1 MLHLF
6 KETKIDFIGVRKYF
20 YIFSGL
26 LILLSCVMFVTR
38 GVKLG
43 VDFTGGSLVQ
53 VKFFGPRNTV
63 QTEQVRAALDKL
75 GAGNASIQ
83 KFGESNEFLIRTEK
97 PGTFGGKKFSDTVI
111 AVLRNEFKCDQASL
125 AANPSGAL
133 CDSIARRMESTVGPR
148 MGKELQSKA
157 VWAVLLGF
165 ALILVYV
172 SVRFDFRFGTT
183 GVLALFH
190 DLIIVVGVLSAFGR
204 EISIPVIAAL
214 LTIVGYDINDTIVV
228 SDRIREDV
236 RKMRKEKFSDVVNSA
251 INKTLS
257 RTVITSL
264 TVFLISLCLLIFGA
278 ASIKDF
284 ALAMVVGVIFGTYSS
299 IFVVAELV
307 VEWEK
312 AMPMRTR
319 RI

>member
-1 MLHLF
+1 MHMF
-6 KETKIDFIGVRKYF
+6 KETNIDFIKVRKIF
-20 YIFSGL
+20 YGISL
-26 LILLSCVMFVTR
+26 TLIVLSCVMFVTR
-38 GVKLG
+38 GVKFG

-53 VKFFGPRNTV
+53 VKFFGPKGTV

-75 GAGNASIQ
+75 WAANASIQ

-97 PGTFGGKKFSDTVI
+97 LQSYGGQKFSD
-111 AVLRNEFKCDQASL
+111 AVLGVLRTEFKCDEASL
-125 AANPSGAL
+125 ARDPKGAL
-133 CDSIARRMESTVGPR
+133 CDSIVRRMESTVGPR
-148 MGKELQSKA
+148 MGKELQGKA
-157 VWAVLLGF
+157 LLAVLLGF
-165 ALILVYV
+165 LGILIYV
-172 SVRFDFRFGTT
+172 TFRFDFRFGTT

-264 TVFLISLCLLIFGA
+264 TVFLISLCMLIFGA

-299 IFVVAELV
+299 IFIVAELV

-312 AMPMRTR
+312 VMPSRSR
-319 RI
+319 KI

>member
-6 KETKIDFIGVRKYF
+6 KETNINFIKVRKTF
-20 YIFSGL
+20 YIISL
-26 LILLSCVMFVTR
+26 TLVLLSCVLFVVR
-38 GVKLG
+38 GVKFG

-53 VKFFGPRNTV
+53 VRFFGPRNTV
-63 QTEQVRAALDKL
+63 ATEQVRAALDKL
-75 GAGNASIQ
+75 GAGGASIQ

-97 PGTFGGKKFSDTVI
+97 LGTYGGLKFSD
-111 AVLRNEFKCDQASL
+111 AVLGALRAEFKCDEASL
-125 AANPSGAL
+125 ARDPKGAL
-133 CDSIARRMESTVGPR
+133 CDSIVRRMESVVGPR
-148 MGKELQSKA
+148 MGKELQGKA
-157 VWAVLLGF
+157 LLAVLLGF
-165 ALILVYV
+165 LGILIYV
-172 SVRFDFRFGTT
+172 TFRFDFRFGTT

-190 DLIIVVGVLSAFGR
+190 DLIIVLGVLVLFRR
-204 EISIPVIAAL
+204 EVSIPVIAAL

-236 RKMRKEKFSDVVNSA
+236 RKMRKEKFSDVVNAA

-264 TVFLISLCLLIFGA
+264 TVFLISLCLLIFGSA
-278 ASIKDF
+278 TIKDF

-299 IFVVAELV
+299 IFIVAQLV

-312 AMPMRTR
+312 VMPTRTR
-319 RI
+319 KI

>member
-6 KETKIDFIGVRKYF
+6 KETHIDFIGMRKTFYVFSLTLVILSIVTFFVR
-20 YIFSGL
+20 GL
-26 LILLSCVMFVTR
+26 H
-38 GVKLG
+38 LG
-43 VDFTGGSLVQ
+43 VDFTGGSMVQ
-53 VKFFGPRNTV
+53 VRFFGTKTPV
-63 QTEQVRAALDKL
+63 ATEQVRRALNQL
-75 GAGNASIQ
+75 GVGSASIQ

-97 PGTFGGKKFSDTVI
+97 LTGFGGRKFADTVLS
-111 AVLRNEFKCDQASL
+111 VLRSEFKCDSL
-125 AANPSGAL
+125 ARALSPAGAL
-133 CDSIARRMESTVGPR
+133 ADSVITRMDTVVGPR
-148 MGKELQSKA
+148 MGKELQQKA
-157 VWAVLLGF
+157 ILAMFLG
-165 ALILVYV
+165 LIGILIYV
-172 SVRFDFRFGTT
+172 SFRFDFRFGST

-190 DLIIVVGVLSAFGR
+190 DVIIVLGVLSLFGR
-204 EISIPVIAAL
+204 EITIPIIAAL

-236 RKMRKEKFSDVVNSA
+236 RKMRKEKFADVVNQA

-264 TVFLISLCLLIFGA
+264 TVFMVSLCLLFFGA
-278 ASIKDF
+278 AAIQDF

-299 IFVVAELV
+299 IFIVAQLV

-312 AMPMRTR
+312 KMPTRTR

>member
-1 MLHLF
+1 MLHIF
-6 KETKIDFIGVRKYF
+6 KETNINFIRVRKYF
-20 YIFSGL
+20 YIFSL
-26 LILLSCVMFVTR
+26 ALIVLSGVMFAVR
-38 GVKLG
+38 GLKFG

-53 VKFFGPRNTV
+53 VRFFGPKSAV
-63 QTEQVRAALDKL
+63 QTEQVRAALDML

-97 PGTFGGKKFSDTVI
+97 LQTYGGKKFSDTVLS
-111 AVLRNEFKCDQASL
+111 VLRGEFKCDQASL
-125 AANPSGAL
+125 ARDPKGAL
-133 CDSIARRMESTVGPR
+133 ADSIVRRMESTVGPR
-148 MGKELQSKA
+148 MGKELQGKA
-157 VWAVLLGF
+157 LLALLLGF
-165 ALILVYV
+165 AGILIYV
-172 SVRFDFRFGTT
+172 SFRFDFRFGTT

-190 DLIIVVGVLSAFGR
+190 DLIIVLGVLSAFGR
-204 EISIPVIAAL
+204 EVSIPVVAAL

-236 RKMRKEKFSDVVNSA
+236 RKMRKEKFSDVVNGA

-264 TVFLISLCLLIFGA
+264 TVFLISLCLLFFGA
-278 ASIKDF
+278 ATIKDF

-299 IFVVAELV
+299 IFIVAELV

-312 AMPMRTR
+312 VMPTHSR

>member
-1 MLHLF
+1 MF
-6 KETKIDFIGVRKYF
+6 TETKIDFIRIRKIF
-20 YIFSGL
+20 YVFSGVM
-26 LILLSCVMFVTR
+26 ILFSCVMFFTR
-38 GVKLG
+38 GVKFG
-43 VDFTGGSLVQ
+43 VDFTGGSMVQ
-53 VKFFGPRNTV
+53 VRFFEPKATV

-97 PGTFGGKKFSDTVI
+97 LGMFGGKKFSDTVL

-133 CDSIARRMESTVGPR
+133 CDSVVRRMESMVGPR

-157 VWAVLLGF
+157 IWAVLLGF

-172 SVRFDFRFGTT
+172 SIRFDFRFGTT

-190 DLIIVVGVLSAFGR
+190 DLIIVVGVMSAFGR

-236 RKMRKEKFSDVVNSA
+236 RKMRKERYSDVVNNA

-284 ALAMVVGVIFGTYSS
+284 ALAMVIGVIFGTYSS
-299 IFVVAELV
+299 IFIVAELV

-312 AMPMRTR
+312 AMPMQRR